1 VADKLYKHRVL
12 VISGQEMLMHG
23 EEGFNHYRR
32 LARAFGT
39 PYEYD
44 IFKGEGVP
52 LVPYHPEILPI
63 ANAAGTGVMCW
74 VLGRGKGPACIQ
86 LGPPST
92 GRIR

>member
-1 VADKLYKHRVL
+1 
-12 VISGQEMLMHG
+12 MLMHG

-74 VLGRGKGPACIQ
+74 DEAKGQ
-86 LGPPST
+86 LAFNLAHLQPEEFVNDNAQCKCE
-92 GRIR
+92 